1 MRPPILAPIHRQ
13 GWPFIALFALVTVG
27 LAAISSFLGWIGL
40 LLTVWCAF
48 FFRDPVRAVPDRT
61 GLVVSP
67 ADGIVTLIEPA
78 VPPREL
84 GLPATPRPR
93 ISVFMNVFDVHVNRA
108 PIGGTVARMS
118 YRPGS
123 FFNASLDKASEQN
136 ERQSI
141 RLALAD
147 GRDIIMVQIAGLVA
161 RRIVNWVAEG
171 DALVIGQRLGMIRFG
186 SRVDIYLPDGV
197 QPLVGE
203 GQRAIA
209 GETVLADLA
218 ADEPSRRVTC
228 L

>member
-1 MRPPILAPIHRQ
+1 
-13 GWPFIALFALVTVG
+13 
-27 LAAISSFLGWIGL
+27 
-40 LLTVWCAF
+40 
-48 FFRDPVRAVPDRT
+48 
-61 GLVVSP
+61 
-67 ADGIVTLIEPA
+67 
-78 VPPREL
+78 
-84 GLPATPRPR
+84 
-93 ISVFMNVFDVHVNRA
+93 VHVNRA
-108 PIGGTVARMS
+108 PIAGTVARMS

-147 GRDIIMVQIAGLVA
+147 GRDIVMVQIAGLVA

-171 DALVIGQRLGMIRFG
+171 DALATGQRLGMIRFG

-218 ADEPSRRVTC
+218 SDEPARRVIP

>member
-13 GWPFIALFALVTVG
+13 GWPLIGLFAIVTVG

-40 LLTVWCAF
+40 LLTAWCVF
-48 FFRDPVRAVPDRT
+48 FFRDPARAVPERT

-84 GLPATPRPR
+84 GLEATPRPR

-108 PIGGTVARMS
+108 PIAGTVARMS

-147 GRDIIMVQIAGLVA
+147 GRDIVMVQIAGLVA

-171 DALVIGQRLGMIRFG
+171 DDLATGQRLGMIRFG

-218 ADEPSRRVTC
+218 SDEPARRVIS